1 MQYGHYPVDLQ
12 TKHQFRHS
20 IFRVPCEEI
29 PHNNDD
35 QFKWANKYS
44 MLEDDIRVASQQV
57 LVTNQ
62 LAKHDKTRSFMPS
75 NQTRQSSGR
84 QDNKKQ

>member
-1 MQYGHYPVDLQ
+1 
-12 TKHQFRHS
+12 
-20 IFRVPCEEI
+20 
-29 PHNNDD
+29 
-35 QFKWANKYS
+35 

-62 LAKHDKTRSFMPS
+62 LAKHDKTRSFMSS

-84 QDNKKQ
+84 QDNQKQ